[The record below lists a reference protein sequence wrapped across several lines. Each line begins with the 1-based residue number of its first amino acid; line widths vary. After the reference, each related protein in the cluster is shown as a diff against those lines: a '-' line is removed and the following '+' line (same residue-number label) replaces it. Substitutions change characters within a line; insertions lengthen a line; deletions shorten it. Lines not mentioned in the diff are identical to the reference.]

1 MNEDHKHKWE
11 MVVPFL
17 TDSPDFALGCQLGMI
32 YEQLREELPDEKE
45 IMISRELQEQV
56 LLLLSRMG
64 YRVEK
69 QEMIDDHW
77 MTIHICH
84 KEKPLA

>member
-1 MNEDHKHKWE
+1 MNKDKWNL
-11 MVVPFL
+11 VVPFL
-17 TDSPDFALGCQLGMI
+17 TDDPNFALGCQFGML
-32 YEQLREELPDEKE
+32 YEQLREEHPDEKE

-64 YRVEK
+64 YRVER

-77 MTIHICH
+77 MAIQFCH
-84 KEKPLA
+84 KAKPE